1 MPTHPNVA
9 GSHSI
14 NHSIAT
20 SMANKITTAIVAIAI
35 QARAR
40 ATKLPPSLLRFLKDI
55 LLPVYLEPLLEKES
69 HIASVD
75 ASLSSE
81 DYSVGLLRVSP
92 YNSSVCANGIN
103 RVPVTTSNQH
113 CVWLVI
119 HYIYLFMMS
128 ASALVSLIIPL
139 NTTLIVY
146 IDCTCFGLNF
156 IFSPPNSKR
165 FPRCLAFHS

>member
-9 GSHSI
+9 GNHSI

-20 SMANKITTAIVAIAI
+20 NTAKMIATAIVAIAI

-40 ATKLPPSLLRFLKDI
+40 ATRLSPSLLRFLKDI
-55 LLPVYLEPLLEKES
+55 LLPVYLESLLEEES
-69 HIASVD
+69 HIVSVD
-75 ASLSSE
+75 ASLSPE

-92 YNSSVCANGIN
+92 YNSSVCANGIHC
-103 RVPVTTSNQH
+103 VPVTTGNQH

-119 HYIYLFMMS
+119 HYVYLFMMS

-146 IDCTCFGLNF
+146 SVGL
-156 IFSPPNSKR
+156 
-165 FPRCLAFHS
+165 HSLT